1 MSNERADI
9 RSIEDI
15 DRFRVSLVSF
25 VEGGRAALMEAESD
39 LDRTLVW
46 LERDRV
52 THWKRQIRLRQELVA
67 RARSEVHRKQQQ
79 AAVTKGR
86 VGDAD
91 ERRRLRKAE
100 ERLAEAERRLG
111 LTKRW
116 MVQLERD
123 KTRFKGAVSAFSSLV
138 DHELPHAIGL
148 LHRMSENL
156 EAYLSMPP
164 PELHRLL
171 ADDGRGGGPTGGSAP
186 RAPLPASPRSPST
199 GADRAESAE
208 LDDEDSKNEE
218 TTPWE

>member
-46 LERDRV
+46 LERDRMP
-52 THWKRQIRLRQELVA
+52 HWKRQIRLRQEQVA
-67 RARSEVHRKQQQ
+67 RARSEVHRKQHQT
-79 AAVTKGR
+79 AVTGGR

-91 ERRRLRKAE
+91 ERRRLRRAE
-100 ERLAEAERRLG
+100 ERLGEAERRLG
-111 LTKRW
+111 LTRRW

-156 EAYLSMPP
+156 EAYLAMPAP
-164 PELHRLL
+164 DLHRLL
-171 ADDGRGGGPTGGSAP
+171 ATEDRAGRSEGGGVPTPPPPVSSEAPTPDPEERGTSGDDGATSDDVEEPT
-186 RAPLPASPRSPST
+186 
-199 GADRAESAE
+199 
-208 LDDEDSKNEE
+208 
-218 TTPWE
+218 WE